1 MLYSSYIELLKS
13 DDDNDDEL
21 LNLCREGEEN
31 INRAIVASLEDKDEL
46 R

>member
-21 LNLCREGEEN
+21 LNLCREEEEN